1 MRSVTAEEA
10 PMPIGKDRLSISVRG
25 LREDEL
31 DEADRI
37 VRLAFGTFLGLA
49 NPLDFMGDADYVRTR
64 WTADPDLAL
73 AAVVDGRL
81 VGTNFV
87 TGWGSVG
94 FFGPLTVE
102 PSLWNQGVARALLD
116 ETMPIFE
123 RLGAERLGLFT
134 FAQSPKHVSLYQDYG
149 FLPRFLTAIL
159 RKAVVGSAASWTT
172 FSELADRGAGL
183 VAAASVTGSVLEGLD
198 VRREIE
204 ATLAQN
210 LGDTV
215 LVEDG
220 GEVVALA
227 VCHVGPGT
235 EAGSDTCYVKFAAA
249 RSGGAAEGRFARLLD
264 ACEGFAASRGVSTIV
279 AGVSTGRRAAYR
291 AMLDRGYRP
300 ATIGIA
306 MHRPDDDAYHRPTAY
321 VLDDWR

>member
-1 MRSVTAEEA
+1 MTSPQDRPSV
-10 PMPIGKDRLSISVRG
+10 SIRG

-31 DEADRI
+31 GEADRI
-37 VRLAFGTFLGLA
+37 VRQAFGTFLGLV
-49 NPLDFMGDADYVRTR
+49 NPLEFMGDASYVATR
-64 WTADPDLAL
+64 WKADPELAL
-73 AAVVDGRL
+73 AAEVEGRL

-87 TGWGSVG
+87 TDWGSVG

-116 ETMPIFE
+116 ATMPVFD
-123 RLGAERLGLFT
+123 RLGTQHRGLFT

-149 FLPRFLTAIL
+149 FLPGFLTVIL
-159 RKAVVGSAASWTT
+159 RKPVAGSSDPPTV
-172 FSELADRGAGL
+172 FSDLADRGAGL
-183 VAAASVTGSVLEGLD
+183 AAAAAVTGSVLEGLD

-204 ATLAQN
+204 ATSRQD

-220 GEVVALA
+220 GEVVAVA
-227 VCHVGPGT
+227 VCHVGAGT

-249 RSGGAAEGRFARLLD
+249 RSGVRAEERFRRLLD
-264 ACEGFAASRGVSTIV
+264 ACEGFAASRGVSTVV
-279 AGVSTGRRAAYR
+279 AGVNTGRRAAYR
-291 AMLDRGYRP
+291 AMLERGYR
-300 ATIGIA
+300 ATTIGVA
-306 MHRPDDDAYHRPTAY
+306 MHQPDDHAYHHPDAF